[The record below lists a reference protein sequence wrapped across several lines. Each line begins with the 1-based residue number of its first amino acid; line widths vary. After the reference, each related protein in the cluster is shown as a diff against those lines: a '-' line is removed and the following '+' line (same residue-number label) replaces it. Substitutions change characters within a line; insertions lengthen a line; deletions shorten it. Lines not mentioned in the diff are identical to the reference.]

1 MTGSQIMQE
10 IITIMTSGITTFAQS
25 IGSGISTLV
34 KSVFLE
40 TTGTGADAVTSIST
54 FGVLVCVF
62 AGIALVIGL
71 SRLIVAWLGSL
82 GGSRV

>member
-40 TTGTGADAVTSIST
+40 TTGTGSDAVTSIST